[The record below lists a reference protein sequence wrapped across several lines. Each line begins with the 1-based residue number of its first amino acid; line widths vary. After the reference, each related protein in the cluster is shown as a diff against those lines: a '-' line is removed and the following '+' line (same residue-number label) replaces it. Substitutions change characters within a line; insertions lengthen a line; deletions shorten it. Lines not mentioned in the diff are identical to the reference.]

1 MIAIELLVGLIVLI
15 TICIALRGLLGP
27 SFLEYNIPDMD
38 DEDSE
43 RLTYS
48 SHIPLEALKAIS
60 AIYEEGGEK
69 YGDVDNWKTKYKSP
83 EAIAVRLGHAQTH
96 LTKWIAGVETGE
108 DDIAKVAWFCFM
120 VIYMR
125 ERHGIE
131 LPRE

>member
-1 MIAIELLVGLIVLI
+1 MTKLDAVLCLYSALCLLWILFKTMDKSDGL
-15 TICIALRGLLGP
+15 TC
-27 SFLEYNIPDMD
+27 D
-38 DEDSE
+38 DCDSE
-43 RLTYS
+43 ILAYA
-48 SHIPLEALKAIS
+48 SHIPIEALMAIS

-83 EAIAVRLGHAQTH
+83 EAIAMRLGHAQTH

-108 DDIAKVAWFCFM
+108 DDIAKVAWFCFL

-131 LPRE
+131 LP